1 MKWRWTVKKSRVS
14 RITRIELSRSW
25 QRTDREYATLCLRCS
40 ACHEWARKKQ
50 RKRTSAR
57 EIYSDKR
64 RGRPRGQTHC
74 LQAAPSVTW
83 PCFDKELGPL
93 RGENLRLC
101 CFAVSS
107 RQTFA
112 KSFGVSKVCSCCIV
126 FRAQFCSE
134 FIEKISP
141 IEKAINNIIFV
152 STPKWLYFFLFFMD
166 IFWIS
171 FYFSSLY
178 QSKYFQCLLLHVFF
192 FSKSSK
198 LSWSNNGRHFNLE
211 FFIFFIM
218 TRSNL
223 YKQLYF
229 KLIMQLTTDIY
240 AVDIF

>member
-1 MKWRWTVKKSRVS
+1 MKRRWTVKKSRVS

-112 KSFGVSKVCSCCIV
+112 KSFGVSKVCSCV
-126 FRAQFCSE
+126 SFFVHNFVRSLSRKFHRLKKQL
-134 FIEKISP
+134 
-141 IEKAINNIIFV
+141 II
-152 STPKWLYFFLFFMD
+152 LFSSLLQND
-166 IFWIS
+166 YIF
-171 FYFSSLY
+171 FYFSWIFSEYLSIFLVFTKVNIFNAY
-178 QSKYFQCLLLHVFF
+178 YSTCFF
-192 FSKSSK
+192 FQNQVN
-198 LSWSNNGRHFNLE
+198 WVDP
-211 FFIFFIM
+211 IM
-218 TRSNL
+218 ADT
-223 YKQLYF
+223 
-229 KLIMQLTTDIY
+229 LI
-240 AVDIF
+240 